1 MISGRLTLL
10 SSLERNPP
18 CTTSMNCA
26 ATGVPRPLSGP
37 NVKAP
42 PFSVS
47 VAVIRCVEVCDP
59 DHVEGDIERLP
70 GLGLLPITTTMS
82 GEKVTRQIEAQLT
95 SHLSPLTSHFLNG
108 YEIHMGETLPFGDA
122 KESPLLQLSDGRA
135 DGYFVDN
142 QCMGTY
148 VHGILDNAPFVDF
161 LLQPF
166 AEKLV
171 KTDKSFDYQAFK
183 EEQYDRL
190 AEHVRKHVDM
200 ERIYKILTDD

>member
-1 MISGRLTLL
+1 MMG
-10 SSLERNPP
+10 
-18 CTTSMNCA
+18 
-26 ATGVPRPLSGP
+26 
-37 NVKAP
+37 
-42 PFSVS
+42 
-47 VAVIRCVEVCDP
+47 VEVCDP

-70 GLGLLPITTTMS
+70 GLGLLPITTTIG
-82 GEKVTRQIEAQLT
+82 GEKVTRQIEAQFS
-95 SHLSPLTSHFLNG
+95 SHLLSG

-122 KESPLLQLSDGRA
+122 KESPLLQLNDGRT

-166 AEKLV
+166 ADKLT

-200 ERIYKILTDD
+200 EQIYKILTDD

>member
-1 MISGRLTLL
+1 
-10 SSLERNPP
+10 
-18 CTTSMNCA
+18 
-26 ATGVPRPLSGP
+26 
-37 NVKAP
+37 
-42 PFSVS
+42 
-47 VAVIRCVEVCDP
+47 
-59 DHVEGDIERLP
+59 
-70 GLGLLPITTTMS
+70 MS
-82 GEKVTRQIEAQLT
+82 GEKVTRQIEAQFS
-95 SHLSPLTSHFLNG
+95 SHLLSG
-108 YEIHMGETLPFGDA
+108 YEIHMGETVPFGDA
-122 KESPLLQLSDGRA
+122 KELPLLQLSDGRA

-166 AEKLV
+166 ADKLA

-200 ERIYKILTDD
+200 EQIYKILTDD